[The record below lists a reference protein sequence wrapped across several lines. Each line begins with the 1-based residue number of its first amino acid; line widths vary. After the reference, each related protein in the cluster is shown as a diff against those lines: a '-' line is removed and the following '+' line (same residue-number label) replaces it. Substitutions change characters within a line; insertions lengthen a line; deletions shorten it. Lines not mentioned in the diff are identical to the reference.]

1 MKMLRNDSPSP
12 PVTSAARRRVLV
24 VDDNRDA
31 ADSLG
36 LLLEMEGY
44 DVRTAYDGRQA
55 LDLFQAFAPDAVFL
69 DINMP
74 EIDGCT
80 VAEMIR
86 TQQAGRPAA
95 RVAAISASSCPGKCR
110 VSGQACHFDKHFGKP
125 CDLDKVLA
133 FLSLPKPA
141 LLAT

>member
-1 MKMLRNDSPSP
+1 MKMLRNDLPSP
-12 PVTSAARRRVLV
+12 PVTSAACRRVLV

-31 ADSLG
+31 ADTLAM
-36 LLLEMEGY
+36 LLEMEGY

-86 TQQAGRPAA
+86 TGQAGRPVA
-95 RVAAISASSCPGKCR
+95 RLATISAYDCPGKCR

-125 CDLDKVLA
+125 FDLDKVLA

-141 LLAT
+141 LSAI